1 MSMKNSLEKASAIF
15 GAPNEPK
22 CVFMAEETKEK
33 MINEPFDIT
42 KHEIVDYGYI
52 GVKHDKNLYVK
63 KSGFTID
70 KERSIAIAK
79 ALGVTGE
86 DLK

>member
-1 MSMKNSLEKASAIF
+1 MSIKNSLEKASAIF

-22 CVFMAEETKEK
+22 CVFMSEETKAK
-33 MINEPFDIT
+33 IIDEPFDIA

-63 KSGFTID
+63 KSGFTIN
-70 KERSIAIAK
+70 KERAIAIAK
-79 ALGVTGE
+79 HFKLTGE